1 MIDQPVFV
9 AGLDRTGKTPMRIA
23 LEAHADVAFSRRTE
37 LWTRHFG
44 RYGDLG
50 LDRRARRAVTGLIGD
65 RHVAQ
70 LVVDPSRLMRDF
82 LAGPRSYG
90 YLFAL
95 VGRQHAE
102 RLGRSRWG
110 DQTALVERHA
120 DAILECFPNARFIHM
135 VRDPRDRYAATNDSA
150 GVGPGGLGAACAAWN
165 ESSALARANATAHG
179 SSYLVVRYEDLAQD
193 PVPTISR
200 ALEHIG
206 ATSTPGNAPPASPA
220 LAAGVGAYRDA
231 VPPRSIALIEAAARD
246 GMRAFHY
253 EPTMT
258 DLEPIDRLRL
268 TLIDRPW
275 ARATGA
281 ASRLARVWRAAQRRT
296 GAGLAG
302 RS

>member
-1 MIDQPVFV
+1 MIDHPVFV

-23 LEAHADVAFSRRTE
+23 LEARADIAFSRRTE
-37 LWTRHFG
+37 LWTHHFG
-44 RYGDLG
+44 RYGDLA
-50 LDRRARRAVTGLIGD
+50 LDRCARRAVTAFLGD
-65 RHVAQ
+65 RHVAP
-70 LVVDPSRLMRDF
+70 LLIDPSRLMNDF

-102 RLGRSRWG
+102 RSGRSRWG

-120 DAILECFPNARFIHM
+120 DAILECFPNAKFIHM
-135 VRDPRDRYAATNDSA
+135 VRDPRDRYAAANDSA

-165 ESSALARANATAHG
+165 ESSALARANAAAHR
-179 SSYLVVRYEDLAQD
+179 SSYLVVRYEDLAHD

-206 ATSTPGNAPPASPA
+206 ASSTREHGLPASPA
-220 LAAGVGAYRDA
+220 LAAKVGMYRDA
-231 VPPRSIALIEAAARD
+231 VPARSIALIEAAARD
-246 GMRAFHY
+246 GMSAFRY
-253 EPTMT
+253 EPTTT

-275 ARATGA
+275 ACATGA
-281 ASRLARVWRAAQRRT
+281 ASRLARVWRTAQRRT
-296 GAGLAG
+296 HAGLAG